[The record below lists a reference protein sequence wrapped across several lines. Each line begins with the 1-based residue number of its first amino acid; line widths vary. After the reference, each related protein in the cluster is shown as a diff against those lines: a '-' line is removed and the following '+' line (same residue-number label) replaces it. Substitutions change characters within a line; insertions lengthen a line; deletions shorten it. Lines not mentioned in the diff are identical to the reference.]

1 MRLRRLAVPA
11 AAIGLAFAG
20 LTAAPAQA
28 DPAPGT
34 PLIGLVVAEQVTVID
49 GKTKTVRAEV
59 VNAGRT
65 MARGVVL
72 TFGSAQHPVD
82 ADVELTLP
90 GSCVQN
96 SCAIG
101 DLAPKARRT
110 VSFTVKMTGD
120 DLTSTF
126 DVAVGGAAGA
136 LGFESPVTLVRAK
149 GGVDLEVDPISDLKL
164 SRGQTGDVPVVVRNT
179 GTEDVT
185 GLAVLMISESGLQP
199 LTRYRNCEVDPD
211 PELGGVVCL
220 FEQTFAAGTT
230 FTLPESTPLQVKLAA
245 DAGGPYTYTAA
256 VIAVGV
262 TDEDV
267 SITKKS
273 GPTLRLQATE
283 DDEDEGED
291 ETDDINVD
299 DNVAAFGVPV
309 GKSAADS
316 AAIGATFEGSV
327 GESKTVRVGVRNLG
341 PTGVI
346 PWDMD
351 WFPTVRVTVPT
362 GIELTGVDESCV
374 PGADADADAD
384 DFDFFDAGTVSGRDY
399 TCFVMDRLGKNGTE
413 LFSFT
418 GEITD
423 GKHSAGSVVV
433 DGGVQDGAPANDKAA
448 FGVEVSGSAGGGGGL
463 PVTGTPTGLVA
474 LAGGVLLIAGAG
486 AIIVVRRR
494 RIVTVVE

>member
-1 MRLRRLAVPA
+1 MTMRLRRLAVPA
-11 AAIGLAFAG
+11 VALGLAFAG

-34 PLIGLVVAEQVTVID
+34 PLIGVLVPEQVTVID

-90 GSCVQN
+90 GSCVQG
-96 SCAIG
+96 SCALG

-110 VSFTVKMTGD
+110 ISFTVKMTGD

-136 LGFESPVTLVRAK
+136 LGYESPVTLVRAK

-185 GLAVLMISESGLQP
+185 GLGVIMIGESGLQP

-211 PELGGVVCL
+211 PELGGVICL
-220 FEQTFAAGTT
+220 FDQTFAAGTT

-245 DAGGPYTYTAA
+245 DAGGPYTYGAA
-256 VIAVGV
+256 VIAVGL
-262 TDEDV
+262 TDDDF
-267 SITKKS
+267 SFSTKS
-273 GPTLRLQATE
+273 GPTLKLEETE
-283 DDEDEGED
+283 DEDAP
-291 ETDDINVD
+291 DDINVD
-299 DNVAAFGVPV
+299 DNVASFGVPV

-327 GESKTVRVGVRNLG
+327 GDEKTVRVGVRNLG

-346 PWDMD
+346 PWDLE
-351 WFPTVRVTVPT
+351 WFPTVQVTVPT

-374 PGADADADAD
+374 PGLDASAD

-399 TCFVMDRLGKNGTE
+399 TCFVMDRLGKNGTA

-423 GKHSAGSVVV
+423 GEHSAGEVVV
-433 DGGVQDGAPANDKAA
+433 DGGVQDGKPANDKAA
-448 FGVEVSGSAGGGGGL
+448 FGVEAKGSGGAGGGL
-463 PVTGTPTGLVA
+463 PVTGTPVGLVA
-474 LAGGVLLIAGAG
+474 LAGGALLIAGAT